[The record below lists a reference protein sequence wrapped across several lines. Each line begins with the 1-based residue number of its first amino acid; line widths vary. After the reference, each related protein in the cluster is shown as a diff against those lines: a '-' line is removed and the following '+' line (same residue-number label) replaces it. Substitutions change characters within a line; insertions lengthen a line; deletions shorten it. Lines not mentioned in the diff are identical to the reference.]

1 MRAVIRKKVFGSEV
15 VISDAVFDI
24 PEGKCTAIIGPS
36 GSGKTTLMRILAGLD
51 REFEGSVE
59 NPPERPLIL
68 FQEDRLVENISAISN
83 LLAVAPDRRSAE
95 RALSDAGLAEDG
107 EKKVSELSGGMR
119 RKLAIARFMLLD
131 GDALFLDEPF
141 RALDDVSR
149 RGAARRLSSFRAGR
163 TMVFISHDEEDISL
177 LGADFTICLP

>member
-1 MRAVIRKKVFGSEV
+1 
-15 VISDAVFDI
+15 
-24 PEGKCTAIIGPS
+24 
-36 GSGKTTLMRILAGLD
+36 
-51 REFEGSVE
+51 
-59 NPPERPLIL
+59 
-68 FQEDRLVENISAISN
+68 
-83 LLAVAPDRRSAE
+83 
-95 RALSDAGLAEDG
+95 
-107 EKKVSELSGGMR
+107 MR

-149 RGAARRLSSFRAGR
+149 RGTARRLSSFRAGR

>member
-1 MRAVIRKKVFGSEV
+1 M
-15 VISDAVFDI
+15 
-24 PEGKCTAIIGPS
+24 
-36 GSGKTTLMRILAGLD
+36 
-51 REFEGSVE
+51 
-59 NPPERPLIL
+59 
-68 FQEDRLVENISAISN
+68 ENISAISN

-95 RALSDAGLAEDG
+95 RVLSDAGLAEDG
-107 EKKVSELSGGMR
+107 EKKVLELSGGMR

>member
-36 GSGKTTLMRILAGLD
+36 GSGKTTLMRILSGLD

-59 NPPERPLIL
+59 NLPERPLIL

-83 LLAVAPDRRSAE
+83 LLAVAPDRESAE

-107 EKKVSELSGGMR
+107 EKKVLELSGGMR

-141 RALDDVSR
+141 RVRHHS
-149 RGAARRLSSFRAGR
+149 GQAAVTRYGRKKRAEACNYGQIPHR
-163 TMVFISHDEEDISL
+163 CPGPAEIR
-177 LGADFTICLP
+177 AA